1 MCLGSLWRT
10 RECKAETVLEMR
22 PITKGHE
29 KRVHYVMLQ
38 TQGNRMKPLQREGRE
53 EPVRTE
59 WSGGKKAGDES
70 LQCLGEKMQR
80 LCWKQ

>member
-1 MCLGSLWRT
+1 
-10 RECKAETVLEMR
+10 
-22 PITKGHE
+22 
-29 KRVHYVMLQ
+29 MLQ